1 MGIEEKIRW
10 GDKLKIDF
18 EEIKNEFSEK
28 ASSFYEDN
36 EKLGDLIDE
45 FSEKIKD
52 NKIFETVG
60 SDLKLTLEM
69 LIDWKNGDYKDL
81 SKDSITIIVIGF
93 LYILSPISLIP
104 KFIPLKH
111 VDDILVLVYVIK
123 KVKEELEVYKEWKI
137 KNGSMDMDE
146 SKDEDETIYID
157 LN

>member
-1 MGIEEKIRW
+1 M
-10 GDKLKIDF
+10 KIDF

-28 ASSFYEDN
+28 AGSFYEDN

-52 NKIFETVG
+52 SKIFETIG
-60 SDLKLTLEM
+60 SDLKLTLDM

-81 SKDSITIIVIGF
+81 SKDSITIITVGF
-93 LYILSPISLIP
+93 LYILSPMSIIP

-111 VDDILVLVYVIK
+111 VDDILVLLYVIK
-123 KVKEELEVYKEWKI
+123 RIKGELETYKRWRED
-137 KNGSMDMDE
+137 NGSLDRD
-146 SKDEDETIYID
+146 KDDETIYID

>member
-1 MGIEEKIRW
+1 M
-10 GDKLKIDF
+10 KIDF
-18 EEIKNEFSEK
+18 EDIKNEFSEK

-45 FSEKIKD
+45 FSAKIKD

-93 LYILSPISLIP
+93 LYILSPISIIP

-123 KVKEELEVYKEWKI
+123 RVKEELEVYKEWKVE
-137 KNGSMDMDE
+137 KGSMDMDDN
-146 SKDEDETIYID
+146 KDNDETIYID

>member
-1 MGIEEKIRW
+1 M
-10 GDKLKIDF
+10 KIDF

-28 ASSFYEDN
+28 AGSFYEDN

-52 NKIFETVG
+52 SKIFETIG
-60 SDLKLTLEM
+60 SDLKLTLDM

-81 SKDSITIIVIGF
+81 SKDSITIITVGF
-93 LYILSPISLIP
+93 LYILSPMSIIP

-111 VDDILVLVYVIK
+111 VDDILVLLYVIK
-123 KVKEELEVYKEWKI
+123 RIKGELETYKRWRED
-137 KNGSMDMDE
+137 NGSLDLD
-146 SKDEDETIYID
+146 KDDETIYID